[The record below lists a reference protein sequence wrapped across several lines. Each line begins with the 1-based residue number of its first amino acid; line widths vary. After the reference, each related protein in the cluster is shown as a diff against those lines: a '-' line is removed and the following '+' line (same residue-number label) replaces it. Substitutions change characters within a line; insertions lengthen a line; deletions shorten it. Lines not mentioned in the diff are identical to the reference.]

1 MAQSCPAILGRPEGY
16 LPGQASKTTM
26 LSLDHHPQTG
36 LRRSYPFHSFQV
48 PLQQTVQREGDYVVH
63 VLNLKDKKKTTEKYS
78 YSISFLI

>member
-1 MAQSCPAILGRPEGY
+1 MAESCPTTLGRPEGY

-63 VLNLKDKKKTTEKYS
+63 VLNLKDKKKQQKN
-78 YSISFLI
+78 ILIPFPF